1 MNSYLIVTG
10 GQIDDNFAIQWIS
23 EHSFEG
29 MIASDSGMEFFKRAG
44 LKPDVII
51 GDFDSVRPETLDLFR
66 CKEDIQWVKLNPMK
80 DDTDTEA
87 AIRLA
92 IEKGAEDITL
102 LGATGSRIDHML
114 ANIELLGIGLEKK
127 LQMRLLDSHNRIRMI
142 DSEIIIRRD
151 EQFGN
156 YVSLIPYSMEVK
168 NVTLKGFKYTLDNYC
183 MRKFNSLGISNEIT
197 EDEARISFTD
207 GIMVVIEARD

>member
-92 IEKGAEDITL
+92 IENGAEDITL

-114 ANIELLGIGLEKK
+114 ANIELLGIGLEEK